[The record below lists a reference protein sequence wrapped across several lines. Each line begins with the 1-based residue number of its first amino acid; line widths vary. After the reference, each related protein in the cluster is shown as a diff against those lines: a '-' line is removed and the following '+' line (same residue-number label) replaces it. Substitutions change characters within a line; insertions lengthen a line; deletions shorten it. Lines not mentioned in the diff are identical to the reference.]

1 MKFIQVLLLALVLFS
16 SISAK
21 NADST
26 YIEPTTEVCQLLT
39 TNLENWVEGQVIP
52 VNTLFLYFNTSQGE
66 FDEFLGM
73 TSITSLDVEVT
84 KVFNNGAS
92 IQTVETATISDPVNG
107 FQVENWSLL
116 VENVDTINERYFIEV
131 KINGESCSERV
142 EIPLVVE
149 TFEEELEELEIEL
162 PVYTCGEDYNPE
174 TIDETTSLSSAGP
187 DDIFYIGGFP
197 ILVKTIEG
205 GSGNGIFTGTGIIPI
220 PFGRKVVA
228 VTFDNVQV
236 NEDAQIWDG
245 EVVAVSDDPDFYL
258 NFDVDNPPLSIG
270 GDICLPTPPPP
281 GYNADGTNE
290 LTGLDDYGFDPE
302 TGLNEYTGELYD
314 TLGFDINGLHAN
326 GTEFNECG
334 CSREG
339 VNEDDQACNPDCPPS
354 QDVQD
359 YANSVA
365 PTLEADLLAQLTGL
379 STSLQT
385 RIQQLDCGG
394 TRQEIEGLVN
404 DLAFEDRY
412 IFGENREYIDP
423 GLHLEFER
431 EPKPVVLNTGR
442 NEQVKNLENAHIAL
456 YKCDKEEY
464 PLVQRLALIAP
475 ILDDASGQQI
485 VDLAQYI
492 LAAINSW
499 SDYQYGLYTSDPAK
513 YEEWLLRKIGDWL
526 VTQDGGT
533 PGTGSLDIETLPYSF
548 PGTPAIPDVFDFT
561 HRKDNRVWASIN
573 DELGSVFNSKFTL
586 EEASELFKRGD
597 QEINGVH
604 RAFYLEELA
613 KQQRMTAT
621 GNTEYLLPLEITKTA
636 GNLTY
641 RIYLD
646 GIRFTPS
653 SAFLN
658 AYIIITDPETGKRL
672 AFSGLNIPFGPT
684 GTTEESRLYLEN
696 DVEIRLN
703 NAAMLVL
710 EGGPDANTYVA
721 WNCEGFQ
728 SMGIDAQVEFCRNF
742 ITPLD
747 TVNLEPLHDSI
758 RYRLDIRV
766 QNITSWLEFTLEVD
780 APPFAITK
788 HENVKWELTHM
799 VLDFSSTETPEFL
812 PISGYTSPY
821 WDEDSRVMSPLWK
834 GFYIDQLSA
843 TLPNEFSSSE
853 EAVKASVNDLLI
865 DGHGVSG
872 EVDVENLLSIGEGNM
887 GGWPFSI
894 TDFQFRVIKNRFA
907 GAGLA
912 GEINIPLF
920 EDNAEYEAVMY
931 PGNFY
936 SFAISPMENTR
947 SDVFLASVE
956 IDESSE
962 IRVTYSEEEGFT
974 TVATLTGKLGV
985 GTDTEARGGILANL
999 PQVCF
1004 QEFEVGNKAPYFS
1017 PGTWGIVDT
1026 NEVSER
1032 GVGGFP
1038 VRLSKVVPFSPADT
1052 GTVGLK
1058 FNIDLLLAEEVGV
1071 NAGGSFRIEGEL
1083 DHDANGRQKWKFKR
1097 LGMDQFRIATSF
1109 PGAKIAG
1116 LLEWYDDT
1124 DNNGTWGKGFRGLLD
1139 AEFTGIGTKLKAAA
1153 QFGRK
1158 EDYKYFFVD
1167 ALVEFGAVAPGAG
1180 VLQLKGFGGGI
1191 SYKMDVNPSQVNF
1204 ANSTSG
1210 NGYPTLGI
1218 GESFSG
1224 TTYTPHGGKRLALKA
1239 TAIIATVKEEV
1250 FSGTVSLLFQFN
1262 DDNGLDKIAMS
1273 GSAKMLSPIDIG
1285 IKPDFIPGAVTKPA
1299 ISTNP
1304 VISAYA
1310 SIEFDFGKKAFHGS
1324 LNTFINAV
1332 GILVGAGEGDRATT
1346 AEIHFDPQKWYIYIG
1361 TPQLDPGGPIT
1372 TCGTKISIPL
1382 VAEAVNQSY
1391 FCIGSIVPPSPP
1403 IPQEV
1408 RSIAYKLRDNPS
1420 LRQSGAGLIF
1430 GASRQINMDIS
1441 VAGIISA
1448 RLDAKFGYDVMLRKY
1463 SGFVCQ
1469 SDGPR
1474 NGEPIGLDGWYA
1486 AGQAYA
1492 YIYGELNVFGVNVA
1506 SAGIAAALQARLP
1519 NPFYAQAVVGLKL
1532 KIGFIKVN
1540 KSLSIEL
1547 GNDDCI
1553 LVSDDP
1559 GSEIGMEVIIAMTP
1573 FDRDTDVE
1581 TITVPEASLAMGLD
1595 RDYTMASITNGVDY
1609 QYRVELK
1616 EATLTQAESGV
1627 NIPAE
1632 ILITNDG
1639 TQVRLKPLVEMPGGD
1654 SVTFTVKLDVFR
1666 DGQHLSVE
1674 EKSVTFMT
1682 AQRMDYIPEANI
1694 KSTYPADGMYNFYK
1708 NEYVLQEGFIDLET
1722 GQPQLLTQIPS
1733 GYSQQVRLTSS
1744 TGVERYISYQYDYS
1758 EDRITFPLRSENLNS
1773 GELYRLEL
1781 IRRSAPAITDET
1793 EIVESVDFFM
1803 AGSGDE
1809 DIAGPN
1815 PGDSNTQPANEIEE
1829 KVLYT
1834 AYFRVSNYGRF
1845 DQKLDAIATQAHS
1858 NLSGFN
1864 TSPYELFDA
1873 LETTSLNETEPLVN
1887 LSVDLN
1893 IPWITGEVEPML
1905 ADFASTGCS
1914 IGPVFESLDLFA
1926 SAAEIAEVDL
1936 FVSSSSWEKGI
1947 VESIPQGQSIRYNL
1961 ASAVAEQIL
1970 YLIQSQSSC
1979 ILEKTRELQQEA
1991 GPECDLMAPPD
2002 PTVFS
2007 SPCNELKELNRVFT
2021 LPFPVIIPGQY
2032 PVDIE
2037 YRLPDGQLTSTYTIN
2052 FVK

>member
-1 MKFIQVLLLALVLFS
+1 MKKYTTLLLLFLFTCFS
-16 SISAK
+16 LSAK
-21 NADST
+21 ASDST
-26 YIEPTTEVCQLLT
+26 KVKNTLDVCQILT
-39 TNLENWVEGQVIP
+39 TNLESWVEGQVIP

-66 FDEFLGM
+66 FQEFLGM
-73 TSITSLDVEVT
+73 AGVASLDIEVT
-84 KVFNNGAS
+84 KVTNGGGS
-92 IQTVETATISDPVNG
+92 IHVVETATITDPMTS

-116 VENVDTINERYFIEV
+116 VEHVDTTTEQYFIEV
-131 KINGESCSERV
+131 KINGESCSDRV
-142 EIPLVVE
+142 EIPIIVE
-149 TFEEELEELEIEL
+149 VFEEELEELPIEL
-162 PVYTCGEDYNPE
+162 PEFTCGEEYDPE
-174 TIDETTSLSSAGP
+174 TVDETTNLSSASAG
-187 DDIFYIGGFP
+187 DIFTIGGFP
-197 ILVKTIEG
+197 ILVQTVTG
-205 GSGNGIFTGTGIIPI
+205 GSGLFSGTGIIPV
-220 PFGRKVVA
+220 PFDRKVVA
-228 VTFDNVQV
+228 VTFNSVRV
-236 NEDAQIWDG
+236 NKDSQIWDG
-245 EVVAVSDDPDFYL
+245 EVLAASDDPDFYL
-258 NFDVDNPPLSIG
+258 NFDIDNPPLSIG

-290 LTGLDDYGFDPE
+290 LTGLDDYGFDPT
-302 TGLNEYTGELYD
+302 TGLNEYTGEPFD
-314 TLGFDINGLHAN
+314 TLGFDINGLHVN
-326 GTEFNECG
+326 GTEYNECG

-339 VNEDDQACNPDCPPS
+339 VTETDQACNPDCPPS

-379 STSLQT
+379 TTSLQA
-385 RIQQLDCGG
+385 RIQQLDCGS
-394 TRQEIEGLVN
+394 TRQEIEGLVD
-404 DLAFEDRY
+404 DLAFEERY
-412 IFGENREYIDP
+412 IFGENREYIDA

-431 EPKPVVLNTGR
+431 EPKPVILNTGR
-442 NEQVKNLENAHIAL
+442 NEQVKNLENAHIRL
-456 YKCDKEEY
+456 YKCDKDEY

-485 VDLAQYI
+485 ADLAQYI

-499 SDYQYGLYTSDPAK
+499 SDYQYGLYTGDPSK

-526 VTQDGGT
+526 VTQDGGAQD
-533 PGTGSLDIETLPYSF
+533 TGSLDIKTLPYSF
-548 PGTPAIPDVFDFT
+548 PGADPIPDAFDFT
-561 HRKDNRVWASIN
+561 RQKATRVWASIN
-573 DELGSVFNSKFTL
+573 EELGSVFNSRFTL

-597 QEINGVH
+597 QKINGVH
-604 RAFYLEELA
+604 RAFYLEELS

-621 GNTEYLLPLEITKTA
+621 GNTEYLLPLEVTKTA

-641 RIYLD
+641 TIYLD

-653 SAFLN
+653 IAYLN

-672 AFSGLNIPFGPT
+672 AFSGVNIPFGPT

-710 EGGPDANTYVA
+710 EGGPDASTYVA

-747 TVNLEPLHDSI
+747 PVNLKSLHDTI
-758 RYRLDIRV
+758 RYRLDISV

-821 WDEDSRVMSPLWK
+821 WDEDARVMSPLWK

-843 TLPNEFSSSE
+843 TLPNEFSSGE
-853 EAVKASVNDLLI
+853 EPITASVNDLLI
-865 DGHGVSG
+865 DGSGVSG
-872 EVDVENLLSIGEGNM
+872 EVAVENLLTIGEGNM

-920 EDNAEYEAVMY
+920 EDNADYEAVMY

-1004 QEFEVGNKAPYFS
+1004 QEFKVGNKAPYFS

-1038 VRLSKVVPFSPADT
+1038 IRLSKVVPFSPSDT

-1058 FNIDLLLAEEVGV
+1058 FNVDLLLAEEVGV

-1083 DHDANGRQKWKFKR
+1083 DHDSNGRQKWKFKR

-1124 DNNGTWGKGFRGLLD
+1124 DNGGTWGKGFRGLLD
-1139 AEFTGIGTKLKAAA
+1139 AEFTGIGVNLQAAA

-1158 EDYKYFFVD
+1158 QDYKYFFVD
-1167 ALVEFGAVAPGAG
+1167 ALAEFGAVAPGAG

-1191 SYKMDVNPSQVNF
+1191 SYHMDVNAAQINF
-1204 ANSTSG
+1204 ANTPSG
-1210 NGYPTLGI
+1210 NGFPPI
-1218 GESFSG
+1218 GQSFSG
-1224 TTYTPHGGKRLALKA
+1224 TSYTPDSGKGLGLKA

-1250 FSGTVSLLFQFN
+1250 FSGTVSLLFLFN
-1262 DDNGLDKIAMS
+1262 DDNGLDKIAML

-1285 IKPDFIPGAVTKPA
+1285 INADFIPNSVTKPA
-1299 ISTNP
+1299 IPNNP
-1304 VISAYA
+1304 VITAYA
-1310 SIEFDFGKKAFHGS
+1310 SIEFDFGNRAFHGN
-1324 LNTFINAV
+1324 LNTFINAG
-1332 GILVGAGEGDRATT
+1332 GILTGAGPGGRAVT
-1346 AEIHFDPQKWYIYIG
+1346 ADIHFDPEKWYIYIG
-1361 TPQLDPGGPIT
+1361 TPQLDPNGPIT
-1372 TCGTKISIPL
+1372 TCGTKLSIPF
-1382 VAEAVNQSY
+1382 VGEAINQSY

-1408 RSIAYKLRDNPS
+1408 RSIAYKLKDNPS

-1430 GASRQINMDIS
+1430 GASRQINMDIAI
-1441 VAGIISA
+1441 AGIVSA

-1463 SGFVCQ
+1463 DGFVCQ
-1469 SDGPR
+1469 QDGQ
-1474 NGEPIGLDGWYA
+1474 PIGLDGWYA

-1492 YIYGELNVFGVNVA
+1492 YIYGELKVFGVNVA

-1547 GNDDCI
+1547 GNDNCT
-1553 LVSDDP
+1553 LVSDNP
-1559 GSEIGMEVIIAMTP
+1559 GSEIGMEVIVAMTP
-1573 FDRDTDVE
+1573 LDKDSDVE
-1581 TITVPEASLAMGLD
+1581 TITVPEASLALGLD
-1595 RDYTMASITNGVDY
+1595 RDYSMASITNGVNY
-1609 QYRVELK
+1609 EYRVELN
-1616 EATLTQAESGV
+1616 EATLALAESGV
-1627 NIPAE
+1627 NIPVE
-1632 ILITNDG
+1632 ILLDNDN
-1639 TQVRLKPLVEMPGGD
+1639 TQIRMKPLVEMPGGD
-1654 SVTFTVKLDVFR
+1654 SVVFTVKLDVFR

-1674 EKSVTFMT
+1674 EKSVTFVT
-1682 AQRMDYIPEANI
+1682 AQRMDYIPEANV
-1694 KSTYPADGMYNFYK
+1694 KSAYPADGMYNFYK
-1708 NEYVLQEGFIDLET
+1708 NEYALEEGFIELKT

-1744 TGVERYISYQYDYS
+1744 TGEEQYLSYSYDYS
-1758 EDRITFPLRSENLNS
+1758 EDRIIFPLEPEDLIS
-1773 GELYRLEL
+1773 GEFYRLEL
-1781 IRRSAPAITDET
+1781 VRRSAAAITVDEGALDN
-1793 EIVESVDFFM
+1793 IDYFM
-1803 AGSGDE
+1803 EGSGNE
-1809 DIAGPN
+1809 NVSGPN
-1815 PGDSNTQPANEIEE
+1815 PGGENNQPSNEIEE
-1829 KVLYT
+1829 NILYT
-1834 AYFRVSNYGRF
+1834 VHFRVSDF
-1845 DQKLDAIATQAHS
+1845 DTFEDKITEVMSQPLGSPSSNNGFAPVSTSVQEIFDELETRGKDGEEALVSFTASIAS
-1858 NLSGFN
+1858 NWIQNDLSGFLN
-1864 TSPYELFDA
+1864 TY
-1873 LETTSLNETEPLVN
+1873 
-1887 LSVDLN
+1887 
-1893 IPWITGEVEPML
+1893 
-1905 ADFASTGCS
+1905 STYGCS
-1914 IGPVFESLDLFA
+1914 ITPVFESLNLFA
-1926 SAAEIAEVDL
+1926 SAVELNPSSVTVTSEDWKAGVLSQPSPSQYLSYNVEQAFQEQYFILKVNQMQCLMMKANDIRNQQCGGSTTSCPQYDAINDFIQAPFPSAPTGSYKVRVDYRMT
-1936 FVSSSSWEKGI
+1936 S
-1947 VESIPQGQSIRYNL
+1947 N
-1961 ASAVAEQIL
+1961 A
-1970 YLIQSQSSC
+1970 
-1979 ILEKTRELQQEA
+1979 
-1991 GPECDLMAPPD
+1991 
-2002 PTVFS
+2002 S
-2007 SPCNELKELNRVFT
+2007 SPTSSF
-2021 LPFPVIIPGQY
+2021 
-2032 PVDIE
+2032 DI
-2037 YRLPDGQLTSTYTIN
+2037 Y
-2052 FVK
+2052 FVKQ